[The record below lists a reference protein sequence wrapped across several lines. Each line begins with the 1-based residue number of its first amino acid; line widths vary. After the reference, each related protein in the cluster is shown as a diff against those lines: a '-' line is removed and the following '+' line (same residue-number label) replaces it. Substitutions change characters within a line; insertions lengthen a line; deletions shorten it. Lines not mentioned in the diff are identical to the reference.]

1 MYKHVQWL
9 YKHLLILIL
18 LFASVVSIHFDP
30 LLEKY
35 LINFVLE
42 HAPMILTFLLQ
53 HKLVSAATLIYV
65 LLLSL
70 HASP

>member
-1 MYKHVQWL
+1 M
-9 YKHLLILIL
+9 
-18 LFASVVSIHFDP
+18 HFDP

-53 HKLVSAATLIYV
+53 HKLVSAATLIHV
-65 LLLSL
+65 LLLSPCF
-70 HASP
+70 SVKK